1 MFNSASVT
9 TERARKEG
17 SAAAFHVGG
26 ESLCLEC
33 RSLRKFAFKAVF
45 ALCLI
50 KLDSG
55 TKQPEATDVR
65 EGDDT
70 SFVQISLGAQHV
82 LWWVFFLFFWRGGG
96 VLPRFIIKKSS

>member
-33 RSLRKFAFKAVF
+33 RSLRKIAFKAVF
-45 ALCLI
+45 ALCLN
-50 KLDSG
+50 
-55 TKQPEATDVR
+55 
-65 EGDDT
+65 
-70 SFVQISLGAQHV
+70 
-82 LWWVFFLFFWRGGG
+82 
-96 VLPRFIIKKSS
+96 